1 LSAGCDALRLAPGE
15 SQKQNAYLH
24 QRTTQ
29 AAELAAQQE
38 QASSVLQGLT
48 RAASRQSEAMLA
60 YYGLPRELPEAE
72 TVEQLLGEESNQITQ
87 QARQEAVERPDP
99 WSVAD
104 NLLELGIALAGVVGG
119 VYGTRAVGALQTAR
133 QKSQALREIVQGS
146 ELFKQQNPTAAESF
160 KQAQSIQSA
169 ETRTLVANIK
179 ATGPES

>member
-1 LSAGCDALRLAPGE
+1 MTAGCDALRLAPGE

-38 QASSVLQGLT
+38 ETSSALQGLT
-48 RAASRQSEAMLA
+48 HAASRQSEAILA
-60 YYGLPRELPEAE
+60 YYGLPRELPAAE
-72 TVEQLLGEESNQITQ
+72 NVEQLLGEESSQITRA
-87 QARQEAVERPDP
+87 ARQEAVLRPDP

-119 VYGTRAVGALQTAR
+119 IYGTRAVRALQTAR
-133 QKSQALREIVQGS
+133 GKSQALREIVQAS

-179 ATGPES
+179 ATGPQS